1 MPQRRCAL
9 RMQSVGE
16 FEQLRA
22 AAQPLAKRCDRLGI
36 VVASSNRILAA
47 FHAFTMCF
55 AAASHR
61 RRSQRSKSRAQSTC
75 RPRDLGH
82 RTAFTAASSTAFG
95 AGTRRSA
102 DCSARSADCSPTGP
116 STSRLDL
123 RFRGR
128 RCHMGAWTQTV
139 SPTGSAYY
147 VMKLEP
153 WCAEVS
159 TVSTV
164 STECRGGVEGV
175 SVDTGV
181 KVSRQCRG
189 CRGSVDG
196 DLDTGGALMLSRCQ
210 ECRVSSVEGVER
222 CRRCRRCQRCR

>member
-1 MPQRRCAL
+1 MCRGETRSKHTRQPMPQRRCAL

-102 DCSARSADCSPTGP
+102 DCSARSADCSHVLTDGP
-116 STSRLDL
+116 LDVTAGLAFQRQALPHGCVDANCEPDRERVLRYETS
-123 RFRGR
+123 GI
-128 RCHMGAWTQTV
+128 
-139 SPTGSAYY
+139 SSA
-147 VMKLEP
+147 
-153 WCAEVS
+153 AEN
-159 TVSTV
+159 
-164 STECRGGVEGV
+164 G
-175 SVDTGV
+175 
-181 KVSRQCRG
+181 K
-189 CRGSVDG
+189 
-196 DLDTGGALMLSRCQ
+196 
-210 ECRVSSVEGVER
+210 
-222 CRRCRRCQRCR
+222 